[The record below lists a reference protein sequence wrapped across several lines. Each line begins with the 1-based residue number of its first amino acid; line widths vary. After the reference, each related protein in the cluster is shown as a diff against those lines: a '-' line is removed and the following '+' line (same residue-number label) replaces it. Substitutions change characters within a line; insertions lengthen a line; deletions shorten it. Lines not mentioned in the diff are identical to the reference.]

1 MAINK
6 EIPNIIRIGIIYDN
20 QIIRERLVLPNESV
34 TIGRSGNA
42 MFTIDVSFDSFELLE
57 SKGEGLYTLK
67 FNDGMD
73 GYVKSGNGVDY
84 DLSQLRLER
93 IASLKKDVYNYD
105 VSENYLGKI
114 VIEKQYTILFQFI
127 KSPPLALKEE
137 FSFEP
142 EFVGDD
148 DIIFLGF
155 LQSYR

>member
-34 TIGRSGNA
+34 TIGKSGNS
-42 MFTIDVSFDSFELLE
+42 MFTIDVSFDSFEILE
-57 SKGEGLYTLK
+57 AKGEGLYTLK
-67 FNDGMD
+67 FIDGMD
-73 GYVKSGNGVDY
+73 GYVKSSDGVDY
-84 DLSQLRLER
+84 DLSQLRMER
-93 IASLKKDVYNYD
+93 IASFKKDVYTYD
-105 VSENYLGKI
+105 VKENYLGKI
-114 VIEKQYTILFQFI
+114 VIEDKYTILFQFI

-137 FSFEP
+137 FSFDP

-155 LQSYR
+155 WGLF